1 MKYKHLDDI
10 FPNHRTD
17 FVMLYFAVYRSLREL
32 KVSVHRINNGNLTH
46 EHPSPFA
53 AYCFRSCFFGVF
65 ILSSASR
72 FLAISATS
80 NALVGI
86 RFHIMF
92 FSFVTSWCR

>member
-1 MKYKHLDDI
+1 MKYKHFDDI
-10 FPNHRTD
+10 LPNHRTD

-32 KVSVHRINNGNLTH
+32 KVSAHRINNGKLTR
-46 EHPSPFA
+46 EHLSPFA
-53 AYCFRSCFFGVF
+53 TYCFCSFSVF

-92 FSFVTSWCR
+92 FSFVTS